1 MQVPGLR
8 LQSRASQN
16 IALLSTCEKG
26 EKTAMSDWN
35 GQVIEE
41 FRRHGG
47 KVGGFYEGAPLLL
60 LTTIGRRSGKPCTTP
75 LGYQVEGAR
84 LIVIAANIG
93 ATKNPDCYYNLVAH
107 PQVTVEMGQ
116 ETFSAIATIVEGE
129 ERERFLA
136 RGREAWAQERSRWPE
151 LELDDVPAETTR
163 RIPVIALQRL

>member
-1 MQVPGLR
+1 
-8 LQSRASQN
+8 
-16 IALLSTCEKG
+16 
-26 EKTAMSDWN
+26 MSDWN

-41 FRRHGG
+41 FRRRRG

-75 LGYQVEGAR
+75 LGYQAEGAR

-93 ATKNPDCYYNLVAH
+93 ATKHPDWYYNLLAH
-107 PQVTVEMGQ
+107 PQVTVELGQ

-129 ERERFLA
+129 ERKRFLA

-163 RIPVIALQRL
+163 RMPVIALQRL

>member
-1 MQVPGLR
+1 
-8 LQSRASQN
+8 
-16 IALLSTCEKG
+16 
-26 EKTAMSDWN
+26 MSDWN
-35 GQVIEE
+35 RQVIEE
-41 FRRHGG
+41 FRRQGG

-75 LGYQVEGAR
+75 LGYQTDRDR

-93 ATKNPDCYYNLVAH
+93 ATKNPDWYYNLVAH
-107 PQVTVEMGQ
+107 PQVTVEIGQ

-136 RGREAWAQERSRWPE
+136 RGREAWAQARERWPE

-163 RIPVIALQRL
+163 RIPVIALQRM